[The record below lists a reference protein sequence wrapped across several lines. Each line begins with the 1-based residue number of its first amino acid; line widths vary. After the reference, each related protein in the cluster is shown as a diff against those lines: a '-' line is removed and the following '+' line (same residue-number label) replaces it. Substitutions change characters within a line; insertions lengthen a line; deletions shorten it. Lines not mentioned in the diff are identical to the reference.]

1 MSQVKF
7 AGASTKIAGELPKKG
22 TKLPDFV
29 LTKNNLQ
36 DVDLDSFKGKKL
48 ILNIFPSLDTSVCA
62 TTVRKFN
69 TMANEIPN
77 TLVLC
82 ISKDLPFAME
92 RFCVAENLENVIT
105 LSAFRTPDFGKT
117 FGVEIMEGPL
127 RSLFAR
133 AIIVTN
139 ENEDIIYEELVSDIT
154 NEPDYNKV
162 LEILTT

>member
-36 DVDLDSFKGKKL
+36 DVDLDSSKGKKL
-48 ILNIFPSLDTSVCA
+48 ILNIFPSLDISVCA

-69 TMANEIPN
+69 TMANEFPN

-82 ISKDLPFAME
+82 ISKDLSFDME
-92 RFCVAENLENVIT
+92 RFCLAVYLEHVIT
-105 LSAFRTPDFGKT
+105 LS
-117 FGVEIMEGPL
+117 
-127 RSLFAR
+127 S
-133 AIIVTN
+133 
-139 ENEDIIYEELVSDIT
+139 
-154 NEPDYNKV
+154 
-162 LEILTT
+162 